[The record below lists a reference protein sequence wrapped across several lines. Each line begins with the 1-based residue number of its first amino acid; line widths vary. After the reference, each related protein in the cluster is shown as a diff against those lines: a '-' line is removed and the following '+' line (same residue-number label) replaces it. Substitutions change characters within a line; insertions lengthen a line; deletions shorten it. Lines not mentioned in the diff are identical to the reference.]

1 VGCWLGQETGQS
13 GAVGCWLGQETGQS
27 DAVGCWLGQETGQ
40 SDQSMAVLAW
50 RARSFSMP
58 AM

>member
-1 VGCWLGQETGQS
+1 
-13 GAVGCWLGQETGQS
+13 VGCWLGQETGQS